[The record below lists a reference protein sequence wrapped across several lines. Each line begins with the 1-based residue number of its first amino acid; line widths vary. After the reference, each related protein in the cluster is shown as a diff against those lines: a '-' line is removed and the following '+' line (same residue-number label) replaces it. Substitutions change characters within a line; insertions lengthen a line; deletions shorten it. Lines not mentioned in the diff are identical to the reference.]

1 MDLRGVIEFF
11 KDISKYLL
19 VIIIVILLF
28 IFIVGFQQVVG
39 PSMEPTLKQGDVII
53 INKLIYKKIKGISRN
68 DIIVLQQDE
77 KNMIK
82 RVVGLPGE
90 TIEYKDNFLYVNGE
104 KYKEKFLGDEV
115 ITEDF
120 SLKELGYD
128 KIPKGYYLVLGDNRE
143 NSKDSRSFGLVK
155 EKDIVGLAWIRLYP
169 FNKIK
174 LIK

>member
-1 MDLRGVIEFF
+1 
-11 KDISKYLL
+11 
-19 VIIIVILLF
+19 
-28 IFIVGFQQVVG
+28 
-39 PSMEPTLKQGDVII
+39 
-53 INKLIYKKIKGISRN
+53 
-68 DIIVLQQDE
+68 
-77 KNMIK
+77 MIK

-174 LIK
+174 FIK